1 MARKRNGDAAQDV
14 PREIMNGAARQA
26 VIRDGFAAIHDI
38 EDDIARLTE
47 THIKPLKE
55 ARAKKWRE
63 LKADVNIPRREL
75 RPAYDQYKLM
85 ADAMGDAD
93 ADFDLVLDNCREI
106 HQSLGIG
113 ESVDWVRLLSGGYEA
128 EGEAAA

>member
-1 MARKRNGDAAQDV
+1 MARKPALV
-14 PREIMNGAARQA
+14 EEEPREILNGAARQA
-26 VIRDGFAAIHDI
+26 VIRNGFAAIHDI

-55 ARAKKWRE
+55 ARTKKWRE
-63 LKADVNIPRREL
+63 LKADVNITRKEL

-85 ADAMGDAD
+85 AEAMGDGD

-106 HQSLGIG
+106 HAALGIG
-113 ESVDWVRLLSGGYEA
+113 ESVDWVKLLSGGYE
-128 EGEAAA
+128 GEAA